1 MKQVIAVFSLMLAA
15 LAQAQG
21 GPIKIGGINS
31 NSSMPQFT
39 QPYRQGWQLAVD
51 LTSNEEVDV
60 QAMRGLKFSTHLI
73 NPAF

>member
-1 MKQVIAVFSLMLAA
+1 MKQVIAVFSLTLAA

-21 GPIKIGGINS
+21 GPIRIGAINS
-31 NSSMPQFT
+31 YSSMPQFAT
-39 QPYRQGWQLAVD
+39 PYRQGWQLALD

-60 QAMRGLKFSTHLI
+60 QAMRGLKVSTHLI